1 MLDFLSQVSWTSFM
15 IAMIMIELTPGPN
28 MGWLAALSAQQGR
41 KTGLIAVLGIT
52 LGLAVQVV
60 AAATGLAAIAGQSD
74 IVFQA
79 LRWSGV
85 GFMIYLAWRAWVET
99 AENAPTSS
107 DLNASF
113 RRGLVSNL
121 LNPKA
126 LVFYMVVVGQFTAP
140 EQGAIWLQILALGGI
155 HLLIAALV
163 HTLIVVLGSTV
174 GNLFD
179 EWRSKTGVRLGFS
192 LALAA
197 IAVWIAFST
206 R

>member
-85 GFMIYLAWRAWVET
+85 GFMLYLAWRAWVET
-99 AENAPTSS
+99 AENAPASS

-155 HLLIAALV
+155 HLLIAAFV
-163 HTLIVVLGSTV
+163 HTLIVVLGSTI

-179 EWRSKTGVRLGFS
+179 EWRSKASVRLGFS